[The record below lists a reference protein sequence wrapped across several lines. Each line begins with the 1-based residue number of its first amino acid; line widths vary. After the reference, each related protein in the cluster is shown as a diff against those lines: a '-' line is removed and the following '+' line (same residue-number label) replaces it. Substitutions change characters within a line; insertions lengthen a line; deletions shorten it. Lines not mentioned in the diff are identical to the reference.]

1 MGWLGPV
8 TISRH
13 RTRPGPGQAWSP
25 MSVSCVTPPQCH
37 WRRQHY
43 LITSSRRLQSPSRGA
58 FITLTMGP
66 WLSAQ
71 TLHDCGYFHLHL
83 ITNISGVKAPVS
95 DCVSRRVPQ
104 AVRAGMTPRLDEQR
118 LVAGL
123 MSWDRYPPRPSH
135 QPLAFELSII
145 NKSNNCITITRLRL
159 HAHCSLIRAVPN
171 AQYFSSVP
179 LLTPIYLTTNI
190 SVDNKRWAKTS
201 WAQGPCVLAPPAP
214 HNGPSNTF
222 LCWQSNIQA
231 SNPFMFY
238 LYVVCH
244 KNWSNNIL

>member
-1 MGWLGPV
+1 MIPHECELCHPTPV
-8 TISRH
+8 SLTETTLLDH
-13 RTRPGPGQAWSP
+13 
-25 MSVSCVTPPQCH
+25 
-37 WRRQHY
+37 
-43 LITSSRRLQSPSRGA
+43 
-58 FITLTMGP
+58 FITAIAITIKRGIHHTNNGSMIVCP
-66 WLSAQ
+66 NIAWLWLLS
-71 TLHDCGYFHLHL
+71 LHL
-83 ITNISGVKAPVS
+83 ITNIRGVKAPVS

-171 AQYFSSVP
+171 TQYFSFVP

-238 LYVVCH
+238 LYVECY
-244 KNWSNNIL
+244 KNWSNNILELSIL